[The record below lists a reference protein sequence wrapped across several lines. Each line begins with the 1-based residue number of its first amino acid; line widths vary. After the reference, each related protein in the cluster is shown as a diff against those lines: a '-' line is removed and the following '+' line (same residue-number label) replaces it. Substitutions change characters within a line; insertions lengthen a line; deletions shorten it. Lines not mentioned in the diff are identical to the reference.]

1 MTTRTL
7 SCPLP
12 ENINPL
18 SPNGY
23 MFSIEKL
30 PSLSY
35 FCQEVNLPSLNL
47 PEATQLNP
55 FTKIPIAG
63 DQLEFGQLT
72 IQFLVDDVMGNYK
85 AIHDWIIGLGFPEN
99 YDQYSSF
106 LNTSKLPGLDEIS
119 KSQSDATLTILGN
132 NNNAIQVIEFKDVV
146 PQSLESITFTS
157 TNQDVQYL
165 VGSATFAYSYY
176 KFL

>member
-30 PSLSY
+30 PSLSF

-72 IQFLVDDVMGNYK
+72 IQFLVDDVVCY
-85 AIHDWIIGLGFPEN
+85 
-99 YDQYSSF
+99 
-106 LNTSKLPGLDEIS
+106 
-119 KSQSDATLTILGN
+119 
-132 NNNAIQVIEFKDVV
+132 
-146 PQSLESITFTS
+146 TFTNS
-157 TNQDVQYL
+157 SSLPFNQNFFMIFNMAMGGTFGGNVDPAFN
-165 VGSATFAYSYY
+165 SAVMEVDYVRVYQ
-176 KFL
+176 

>member
-85 AIHDWIIGLGFPEN
+85 AIHDDSGRLMPRTRSMSCSI
-99 YDQYSSF
+99 SF
-106 LNTSKLPGLDEIS
+106 L
-119 KSQSDATLTILGN
+119 
-132 NNNAIQVIEFKDVV
+132 
-146 PQSLESITFTS
+146 
-157 TNQDVQYL
+157 
-165 VGSATFAYSYY
+165 
-176 KFL
+176 